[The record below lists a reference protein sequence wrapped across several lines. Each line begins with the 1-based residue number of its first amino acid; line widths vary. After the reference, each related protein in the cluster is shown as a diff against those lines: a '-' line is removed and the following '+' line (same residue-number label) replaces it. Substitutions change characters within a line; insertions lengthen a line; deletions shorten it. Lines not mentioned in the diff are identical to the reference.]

1 MSFMKR
7 KLPIGIQS
15 FAKLREGGFVYVDK
29 SRQIYNLVDNAA
41 GPVFLSRPRRFGK
54 SLLCSTLK
62 ALFEGRRDLF
72 KGLAI
77 DSLDWEWKSY
87 PVIHLDLNA
96 ADYTQGLNKLN
107 ALLSSML
114 GTAAKSAGLS
124 VCSDTPPEIQFRE
137 LISEMHKKTE
147 LPVAVIIDEYDKP
160 LLSTIDNRE
169 LHEQMRNALKG
180 FYGVFKSSDEYLE
193 FVFLTGVTKF
203 SKVSIF
209 SDLNNLTDISLNPKY
224 SDICGITQNE
234 LEQCF
239 YEEITL
245 IAQEKNTKPE
255 TYIDDLKRFYNG
267 YRFSSNPI
275 TVYNPF
281 GLLQHFGNDGKF
293 SSYWFATGTPTFLLK
308 LIEAQH
314 IDILNLEKE
323 TVTLDDF
330 HKFDAENMD
339 AVPVL
344 YQSGYLTISD
354 YNKDTEE
361 FALDYPN
368 IEVRS
373 AFSRSLLGYFTNIP
387 DSKTRATVNKIP
399 SALRNG
405 DIDAAMNA
413 LKSFLASVPYN
424 IQIKQEKYY
433 QTIVHLIF
441 RMLGFDCR
449 SEVQIAD
456 GRIDTLVETIDK
468 VFCFEFKL
476 NGSAQDAL
484 QQIDSKEYLLPWSG
498 SGKKLFKVGV
508 SFDFEK
514 RNILEWKVS
523 S

>member
-1 MSFMKR
+1 MKR

-29 SRQIYNLVDNAA
+29 SRKIYDLVDNAA

-54 SLLCSTLK
+54 SLLCSTLE

-77 DSLDWEWKSY
+77 DSLDWEWKQY
-87 PVIHLDLNA
+87 PIIHLDLNA
-96 ADYTQGLNKLN
+96 ADYTTGLETLEMTLKNQIMTIALN
-107 ALLSSML
+107 EGVALRGEIAS
-114 GTAAKSAGLS
+114 
-124 VCSDTPPEIQFRE
+124 IQFTN
-137 LISEMHKKTE
+137 LINDLHSKYKER
-147 LPVAVIIDEYDKP
+147 VAVIIDEYDKP

-169 LHEQMRNALKG
+169 LHEQMRNALRG
-180 FYGVFKSSDEYLE
+180 FYGVFKSSDKHLN

-203 SKVSIF
+203 SQVSIF

-224 SDICGITQNE
+224 NDICGITQQE

-239 YEEITL
+239 DEEITT
-245 IAQEKNTKPE
+245 IAEKKNTKRKN
-255 TYIDDLKRFYNG
+255 YIADLKRFYNG
-267 YRFSSNPI
+267 YRFSSDTL

-281 GLLQHFGNDGKF
+281 GLLQHFGNEGIFD
-293 SSYWFATGTPTFLLK
+293 SYWFATGTPTFLLK

-330 HKFDAENMD
+330 HKFDAENMG

-344 YQSGYLTISD
+344 YQSGYLTIKE
-354 YNKDTEE
+354 YNQTNDE
-361 FALDYPN
+361 FILDYPN
-368 IEVRS
+368 DEVRS
-373 AFSRSLLGYFTNIP
+373 AFARSLLEYYTKLP
-387 DSKTRATVNKIP
+387 DSNTRATVNRIP

-405 DIDAAMNA
+405 DIDTAMNA
-413 LKSFLASVPYN
+413 LKSFLAAVPYD

-433 QTIVHLIF
+433 QTIVHLVF

-456 GRIDTLVETIDK
+456 GRIDTLVETK
-468 VFCFEFKL
+468 NNVFCFEFKL
-476 NGSAQDAL
+476 NESAESAL
-484 QQIDSKEYLLPWSG
+484 QQIDTNEYLLPWTG

-508 SFDFEK
+508 SFDYEK
-514 RNILEWKVS
+514 RNIVEWKVKTGE
-523 S
+523 